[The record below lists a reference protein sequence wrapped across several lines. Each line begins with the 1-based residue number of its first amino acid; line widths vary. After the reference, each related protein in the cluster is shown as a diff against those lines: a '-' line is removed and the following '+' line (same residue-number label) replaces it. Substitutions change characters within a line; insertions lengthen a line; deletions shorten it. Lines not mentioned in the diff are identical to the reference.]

1 MPKYYDFKVSGYF
14 LYFTSKC
21 VIECM
26 HVHASDRKLTQEG
39 SAKFFVKENGD
50 SILQERG
57 RLTDRDIRKIQM
69 FIKERYQEMYLV
81 WAEYSH
87 QGFYRGDDE

>member
-26 HVHASDRKLTQEG
+26 HVHASDRKLTEAG
-39 SAKFFVKENGD
+39 AAKFFVKENGD
-50 SILQERG
+50 SVLQERG

-69 FIKERYQEMYLV
+69 FIKERYQEMYLM
-81 WAEYSH
+81 WAEYST
-87 QGFYRGDDE
+87 QGYYHGND

>member
-14 LYFTSKC
+14 LSFTSKC

-39 SAKFFVKENGD
+39 SAKFYVMENGD
-50 SILQERG
+50 SVVQTRG
-57 RLTDRDIRKIQM
+57 RLTDRDIHKIQM
-69 FIKERYQEMYLV
+69 FIKERYQEMYLM
-81 WAEYSH
+81 WAEYST
-87 QGFYRGDDE
+87 QGYYRGE